1 MLAASTSINH
11 ILSIEIVILIILR
24 KEVTNLNSC
33 PNSKEWDFR
42 CSKIEKLKDEFYS
55 CNFGK

>member
-11 ILSIEIVILIILR
+11 ILSIEIVILIILK

-33 PNSKEWDFR
+33 PNSMEWDFW